1 MHTSRPAS
9 PRQVDLLTRLVSER
23 VVDPALAADLDAA
36 RTAYRTG
43 AFTTTQASSLIERL
57 FAARRKDADTP
68 AANAEPGFYMRGD
81 LAIKVQ
87 ANKAKTGTYALTW
100 TGHSWEYAP
109 GVGRTLAGLT
119 PMTAQ
124 QAAALGLASGRC
136 INCCRTL
143 GGESTSA
150 KVSAVIGYGET
161 CAKHNGW
168 EYPTGAKA
176 QRAFLAEHTAPM
188 GVSA

>member
-1 MHTSRPAS
+1 MNHRPAS
-9 PRQVDLLTRLVSER
+9 DRQVELLTRLVTER
-23 VVDPALAADLDAA
+23 VVDPALATDLDAA
-36 RTAYRTG
+36 RAAYRAGT
-43 AFTTTQASSLIERL
+43 FTTTAASSLIERL
-57 FAARRKDADTP
+57 FASRRKDADAP

-81 LAIKVQ
+81 QAIKVQ
-87 ANKAKTGTYALTW
+87 SNKAKTGTYALTW

-119 PMTAQ
+119 PMTAA

-143 GGESTSA
+143 GGESLSA

-161 CAKHNGW
+161 CANNNAW
-168 EYPTGAKA
+168 SYPKGAKA
-176 QRAFLAEHTAPM
+176 QREFLAHHAPM

>member
-1 MHTSRPAS
+1 MNHRPATSR
-9 PRQVDLLTRLVSER
+9 QVELLTRLVGER

-43 AFTTTQASSLIERL
+43 GFTTAAASSLIERL
-57 FAARRKDADTP
+57 FAARRKDADAP
-68 AANAEPGFYMRGD
+68 AANAQPGFYMRGD
-81 LAIKVQ
+81 QAIKVQ

-100 TGHSWEYAP
+100 TGSNWEYAP

-119 PMTAQ
+119 PMTAE

-143 GGESTSA
+143 GGESLSA
-150 KVSAVIGYGET
+150 KVSALIGYGET
-161 CAKHNGW
+161 CANTNGW
-168 EYPTGAKA
+168 TYPKGAKA
-176 QRAFLAEHTAPM
+176 QRAFIASRLPV